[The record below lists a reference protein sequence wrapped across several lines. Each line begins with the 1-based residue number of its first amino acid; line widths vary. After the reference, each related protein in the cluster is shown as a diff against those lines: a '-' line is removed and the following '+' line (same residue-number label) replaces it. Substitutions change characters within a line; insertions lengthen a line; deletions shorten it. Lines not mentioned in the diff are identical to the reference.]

1 MEFDDVTQ
9 TGELPAQDEP
19 ELTVPRREPLPWV
32 LLAVVAVVALAALAL
47 LGSRASSESARADDA
62 VLGQAK
68 AEAELAAKT
77 TEALDAA
84 KRADELDTQL
94 KALTAQRDGL
104 LDQVKA
110 LEAKGATAA
119 PAEPTKAAVKPVKA
133 VQKKK
138 KSTKRRRR

>member
-32 LLAVVAVVALAALAL
+32 LLAVVAVVALAAIAL
-47 LGSRASSESARADDA
+47 LWSRASSESARADDA

-133 VQKKK
+133 VKKK